1 MKSIHRNAEP
11 FSGKGKRGSLPSNS
25 WVYRVAGRYEG
36 FGYIF
41 MEVWLWCFGIVTT
54 GHGTTPEDLATK
66 SWTDWFN
73 AVEEEYLKLQQ
84 SYRLV
89 IPMGLSMGG
98 VLAMHLAAQHQV
110 RGFVS
115 LSAPIFLLDE
125 RVYKIDEYEFEYYV
139 KERTPEAEAHI
150 LAEGRFSYDAIPL
163 KALSSLLELIDL
175 VKEELGEIK
184 ASALILQ
191 SQDDTL
197 VNPQSAEYIYDH
209 LGSKEKELIWL
220 EKSGHVITLGVERQ
234 LVFERIEQFLQRG
247 LENAV

>member
-1 MKSIHRNAEP
+1 M
-11 FSGKGKRGSLPSNS
+11 
-25 WVYRVAGRYEG
+25 
-36 FGYIF
+36 
-41 MEVWLWCFGIVTT
+41 
-54 GHGTTPEDLATK
+54 
-66 SWTDWFN
+66 
-73 AVEEEYLKLQQ
+73 
-84 SYRLV
+84 
-89 IPMGLSMGG
+89 
-98 VLAMHLAAQHQV
+98 
-110 RGFVS
+110 
-115 LSAPIFLLDE
+115 
-125 RVYKIDEYEFEYYV
+125 
-139 KERTPEAEAHI
+139 
-150 LAEGRFSYDAIPL
+150 
-163 KALSSLLELIDL
+163 